1 MLSHMETL
9 LVVGW
14 SHQNLEQRARMM
26 NDLLQYVGTKD
37 YSELLQKSSGKIL
50 YPEVLKNLGPL
61 FRTMLLFKLINE
73 NYSEARKNLISIGFE
88 IFSNLSLFKYEDVT
102 TLLDQIELGLSG
114 RNFYGMMGKLIKEK
128 TVCW

>member
-1 MLSHMETL
+1 
-9 LVVGW
+9 
-14 SHQNLEQRARMM
+14 MM